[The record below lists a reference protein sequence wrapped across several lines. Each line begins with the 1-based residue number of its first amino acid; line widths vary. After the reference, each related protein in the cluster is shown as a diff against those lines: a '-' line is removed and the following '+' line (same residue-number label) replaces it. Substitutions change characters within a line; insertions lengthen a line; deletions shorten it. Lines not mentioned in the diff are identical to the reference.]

1 MQSPV
6 SRRALLS
13 GAGGLAAAAIL
24 RRPANAAEYN
34 YKLAS
39 VHPPDHPM
47 IIRCKEAAAKIKQQS
62 GGRLDITVYPNS
74 ALGADTSMLA
84 QCISGAVEMYTL
96 QGDLLAPRIPV
107 TGITGVGFA
116 FPGYDQVWAA
126 MDGELGDFL
135 RAQSQKANMIC
146 LKRTWDHG
154 FRQVTS
160 RSKQINTPAD
170 LHGFKIRLPVAP
182 LPIALFRSL
191 GAAPTA
197 INFSEVYSALQTG
210 VVDGQENPL
219 ILIDVA
225 KLYEVQK
232 YVSLTNHQWAG
243 YHVAFNMDAWKRLP
257 PDLQAMCEQVFDAAA
272 LQERQDWVEDNK
284 TVTEKLKGKGMVF
297 NQPDIPAFREE
308 LRKVGFYPDMKKRMG
323 EPGWSLLEKYVG
335 QLA

>member
-1 MQSPV
+1 MLTTV

-13 GAGGLAAAAIL
+13 GAGGLTAAAIL
-24 RRPANAAEYN
+24 RRPADAAEFS
-34 YKLAS
+34 YKFVS
-39 VHPPDHPM
+39 VLPADHPM
-47 IIRCKEAAAKIKQQS
+47 TLRSREAVAKIKEES

-74 ALGADTSMLA
+74 VLGTDTAMLA
-84 QCISGAVEMYTL
+84 QCVSGAVEMYAL
-96 QGDLLAPRIPV
+96 SGDLLAPRIPV

-135 RAQSQKANMIC
+135 RAQSEKSNMHC

-154 FRQVTS
+154 FRQITT
-160 RSKQINTPAD
+160 RNKPINSPAD
-170 LHGFKIRLPVAP
+170 LKGFKIRLPVSP
-182 LPIALFRSL
+182 LPIALFKHL

-219 ILIDVA
+219 IVIDVA

-232 YVSLTNHQWAG
+232 YCSLTNHQWAG
-243 YHVAFNMDAWKRLP
+243 YHVAFNMKAWKRLP
-257 PDLQAMCEQVFDAAA
+257 PDLQALAERVFDAAA
-272 LQERQDWVEDNK
+272 LQERQDWTQDNK
-284 TVTEKLKGKGMVF
+284 TVIAKLKGKGLIV
-297 NQPDIPAFREE
+297 NQPEPGPFRDK
-308 LRKVGFYPDMKKRMG
+308 LRQTGFYPEMKRRMG

-335 QLA
+335 KLA